1 MNHRHLLPDEID
13 LLVDDEVGFG
23 VAPLRA
29 HLRECADCT
38 ARVEEARFVV
48 DALEE
53 LPHFAPSFT
62 FADRVMAQVPVFVPW
77 HVAARDSVRR
87 WVPQS
92 RPARVLVLSTA
103 SAVASVLTFA
113 MIWIATQSDLLVFTT
128 GVIGGRFREI
138 VNEAFRTLVVTMFGD
153 QVFVAI
159 QQVGA
164 IGLIIAALGIVGA
177 AAGAVFGLK
186 AIATASSRRRS

>member
-23 VAPLRA
+23 VAPLKA
-29 HLRECADCT
+29 HARECAECM

-48 DALEE
+48 DSLEE
-53 LPHFAPSFT
+53 LPHFAPSFN
-62 FADRVMAQVPVFVPW
+62 FSDRVMAQVPVFVPW
-77 HVAARDSVRR
+77 HVAARESVRR

-92 RPARVLVLSTA
+92 RSARVLVLGTA
-103 SAVASVLTFA
+103 SAVASVLTIA
-113 MIWIATQSDLLVFTT
+113 MIWIASQTDLLVFST
-128 GVIGGRFREI
+128 GVVGGRIREVVSDAI
-138 VNEAFRTLVVTMFGD
+138 RDVVVTLFGD

-164 IGLIIAALGIVGA
+164 IGLTVAALGFVGA
-177 AAGAVFGLK
+177 AAGAIFGLK

>member
-1 MNHRHLLPDEID
+1 VNHRHLLPNEID

-29 HLRECADCT
+29 HLRECAECM

-53 LPHFAPSFT
+53 LPHFAPSFN
-62 FADRVMAQVPVFVPW
+62 FAERVMAQVPVFVPW

-87 WVPQS
+87 WIPQS
-92 RPARVLVLSTA
+92 RSARVLVLGTA
-103 SAVASVLTFA
+103 SAVASVLTIA
-113 MIWIATQSDLLVFTT
+113 MIWIATQTDLLVFTT
-128 GVIGGRFREI
+128 GVIGGRVREI
-138 VNEAFRTLVVTMFGD
+138 MSDAFRDVVVTLFGD
-153 QVFVAI
+153 QVFIAI

-164 IGLIIAALGIVGA
+164 IGLTIAALGFVA
-177 AAGAVFGLK
+177 AATGAIFGLK
-186 AIATASSRRRS
+186 AIATVSSRRRS